1 MQSLYKK
8 VMFDSFSQ
16 WMTRLA
22 WGLWTDAQNSKYV
35 PTDEQERAKEDRG
48 WSKMSGE
55 DDVKAVDKRT
65 KSHPQYQDKWK
76 QQKAV
81 GGYH

>member
-1 MQSLYKK
+1 MLW
-8 VMFDSFSQ
+8 DSSSP
-16 WMTRLA
+16 WTTRPA

-35 PTDEQERAKEDRG
+35 PTDEQERANEDRG

-65 KSHPQYQDKWK
+65 NGHPQSQDEWK
-76 QQKAV
+76 HQEAA
-81 GGYH
+81 GGDQ